1 MAILPTSNVNSPI
14 SADLMY
20 RFYDNKAITPQI
32 RDALQKRQD
41 AEDAKS
47 GSDTSK
53 SGTDPLKP
61 GPATRVNIT
70 DQIVR
75 MNMANNT
82 TKKEEPADASAA
94 TDTKKNKFRYDVLEE
109 VKKSVAAREAEV
121 KKDKDAQLKE
131 ISDKVSADEA
141 SKKAAAD
148 EASTKAAAD
157 EASTKAATGV

>member
-82 TKKEEPADASAA
+82 SKKEETANASAA
-94 TDTKKNKFRYDVLEE
+94 DAKKNKFRYDVLEE
-109 VKKSVAAREAEV
+109 VKKSVAAREAEA
-121 KKDKDAQLKE
+121 KKEKDAQLKE

-141 SKKAAAD
+141 SKKAATE
-148 EASTKAAAD
+148 EASNKD
-157 EASTKAATGV
+157 ATDGV